1 MTPMSTSQQSTN
13 QSTNYAALVP
23 YTPYITSWS
32 EERGHPATVVER
44 PGRGIGYADETLYD
58 RDRHGVLWLR
68 NPVKQGV
75 GEPEFARVHPLRQRR
90 AMNRL
95 LCNVC
100 ANPANRSDEGV
111 LWLLRDY
118 RDDWPGWP
126 ERMAVNEP
134 PVCIPCARRAS
145 RLCPAM
151 RRGAVAVRARHYP
164 IAGVHGALYQTT
176 GTPWPAVVDYRDVP
190 YDDPAAR
197 WVQASKIFRQ
207 LGDCTIVP
215 LDALCPD

>member
-1 MTPMSTSQQSTN
+1 VTAPQHSTDQRAN
-13 QSTNYAALVP
+13 FAALVP
-23 YTPYITSWS
+23 YTPYIASWS
-32 EERGHPATVVER
+32 EERRELATVIER
-44 PGRGIGYADETLYD
+44 RGRGIGYADETLYD

-68 NPVKQGV
+68 SPVNQGV

-100 ANPANRSDEGV
+100 AKPADRSDEGV

-126 ERMAVNEP
+126 EHMAINEP
-134 PVCIPCARRAS
+134 PVCVPCARRAS
-145 RLCPAM
+145 RMCPAM
-151 RRGAVAVRARHYP
+151 RKGAVAVRARRYS
-164 IAGVHGALYQTT
+164 IAGVRGRLYQPT
-176 GTPWPAVVDYRDVP
+176 GTPWPEVVDYRDVP
-190 YDDPAAR
+190 YGEPGAR
-197 WVQASKIFRQ
+197 WVQASMLVRE

-215 LDALCPD
+215 LEALCPA